1 MIKISYDEAAYI
13 LNYGGS
19 HTFEKFFCNHYL
31 KQENKNSYTIYCY
44 TKWWFHILIFPIT
57 TLIHLIMCFWDCG
70 LKEFEFESRQVYAW
84 YDCGFYDDTSLDP
97 DETRFGRM
105 EKIWYKYNP
114 Q

>member
-1 MIKISYDEAAYI
+1 MTKITYDEAAYI
-13 LNYGGS
+13 LN
-19 HTFEKFFCNHYL
+19 HDNPHNFEKFFCNHYL
-31 KQENKNSYTIYCY
+31 EQENKNNYAIHCY

-57 TLIHLIMCFWDCG
+57 ALIHLIECLWDGG
-70 LKEFEFESRQVYAW
+70 LKEFEFESRYVYTW
-84 YDCGFYDDTSLDP
+84 HDCGGFNTLLDP